1 MYPLLRVQT
10 CNVVF
15 ISSVLAQP
23 RVRSLRLHHRG
34 GQSTGRRWPTRRQF
48 SSSRPGARTAGDCKS
63 FLEEMD
69 QLERFNW
76 LKTEPEHKTYRKESN
91 ERSQHPKKTSNISSR
106 DPRMGAASN
115 GTFTSTFSVTLIRHK
130 ALMIQLSSPGS
141 SCRSNGLRP
150 KFIGKDCAVLSPKK
164 PRRKSGGTQDFQT
177 RSWTGLGSRYC
188 YLLIA
193 IYLSIYVY

>member
-48 SSSRPGARTAGDCKS
+48 SSSRPGARTAGDCRS
-63 FLEEMD
+63 FFGRNGPTWKI
-69 QLERFNW
+69 QLIKNW
-76 LKTEPEHKTYRKESN
+76 TRTQDLPQRIKRKIAA
-91 ERSQHPKKTSNISSR
+91 PKKTSNISSR

-115 GTFTSTFSVTLIRHK
+115 GRFTSNFSVTLIRHK
-130 ALMIQLSSPGS
+130 ALMIQLCSPGS

-177 RSWTGLGSRYC
+177 GSWTGLGSRYC
-188 YLLIA
+188 YLLIV